1 MKEKRIG
8 DYMDLNYGKGWN
20 VFKKVIKISE
30 LEIFCLFMIKYLVN
44 IK

>member
-1 MKEKRIG
+1 MKEKKIG
-8 DYMDLNYGKGWN
+8 DYIVLNYEKGWN
-20 VFKKVIKISE
+20 IFKKVIKISE